1 MSLDVTLV
9 VTQPTQ
15 VFTQNITHNLG
26 LMASKVELGTT
37 TLYQLLWRPEE
48 LNILHAYQLVQPLR
62 EANDLLLAKPEYF
75 EQWNPTNG
83 WGSYEALCG
92 FVREYLG
99 ACLDNPEAE
108 VHACR

>member
-26 LMASKVELGTT
+26 LMAAQVELGTT
-37 TLYQLLWRPEE
+37 TLYNLLWRPETQGIRYAHE
-48 LNILHAYQLVQPLR
+48 LIHPLVAALKELR
-62 EANDLLLAKPEYF
+62 AKPHYYS
-75 EQWNPTNG
+75 QWNPTNG
-83 WGSYEALCG
+83 WGTYEALCG
-92 FVREYLG
+92 FVREYLQ
-99 ACLDNPEAE
+99 ACRDNPEAE